1 MREPL
6 ALVVDGYEA
15 GKKAVVKGNV
25 SSGWP
30 PGPMQLE
37 LLGFLEVSEMFW

>member
-25 SSGWP
+25 SSG
-30 PGPMQLE
+30 PMQLE